1 MAYLAREF
9 MERMGYDRQPY
20 IIFLHEDT
28 GRRHLHIVSVRVDEE
43 GHELPYRFDLKRA
56 MAHCRE
62 MELKYGLCPPQAR
75 ETTAETL
82 SSLRKVEYPSD
93 DFTTRLRSTARA
105 VIESY
110 RYHSLGELNT
120 VLELFNIRIE
130 EIRGQHA
137 GQEFHGLVYG
147 VLDDNDRR
155 IGPTVKA
162 SRLGPA
168 FG

>member
-1 MAYLAREF
+1 M
-9 MERMGYDRQPY
+9 
-20 IIFLHEDT
+20 
-28 GRRHLHIVSVRVDEE
+28 
-43 GHELPYRFDLKRA
+43 
-56 MAHCRE
+56 
-62 MELKYGLCPPQAR
+62 
-75 ETTAETL
+75 
-82 SSLRKVEYPSD
+82 
-93 DFTTRLRSTARA
+93 
-105 VIESY
+105 
-110 RYHSLGELNT
+110 
-120 VLELFNIRIE
+120 LELFNIRIE